1 MDLSIKEVARL
12 AGTTS
17 RTLRHYDSIG
27 LLPPSRVGSNGYRRY
42 DRSALVRLQRIL
54 LLRNLG
60 MGLTEI
66 GRILGGE
73 QDDAVALARHLVFLQ
88 AEQDRLQAQIT
99 AVSTTLAA
107 LREGKD
113 IMAEE
118 MFHGFDHTQYREEV
132 EQRWGR
138 EAYASTDRWWRSLD
152 AGQQHGFQ
160 TEHRAIQDEWDALQR
175 QGLSPE
181 APQAHEVARR
191 HAEWIATGT
200 GNRQPSAQMLAG
212 LAEMYA
218 ADERF
223 AANYT
228 REFASGAEFVRDAL
242 VSYARHLAG

>member
-54 LLRNLG
+54 LLRGLG
-60 MGLTEI
+60 LGLPEI
-66 GRILGGE
+66 RRILAGE
-73 QDDAVALARHLVFLQ
+73 QDDAAALAGHLVFLQ

-99 AVSTTLAA
+99 AVSTTLEA
-107 LREGKD
+107 LKEGKD

-132 EQRWGR
+132 EQRWGG
-138 EAYASTDRWWRSLD
+138 EAYATSDRWWRSLD
-152 AGQQHGFQ
+152 DGQKHGFQ
-160 TEHRAIQDEWDALQR
+160 AEHRAIQDEWDALQR
-175 QGLSPE
+175 QGLSPV
-181 APQAHEVARR
+181 APRAQEVARR
-191 HAEWIATGT
+191 HAEWIAAGS
-200 GNRQPSAQMLAG
+200 GNRRPDARMLAG

-228 REFASGAEFVRDAL
+228 REFSSGAQFVRDAL
-242 VSYARHLAG
+242 VHYAQQLAG